1 MSEVHEENHLSK
13 ALTKFKITAPP
24 KLKESN
30 MKDGH
35 TYESLPLVYTVQ
47 ATGTPKPTVRWLH
60 NGEEVKPDD
69 RIRISE
75 EGDMFK
81 LEIASVDMKD
91 AGKWQCEVVNKLGK
105 EVLQAELSV
114 SRK

>member
-1 MSEVHEENHLSK
+1 MFKTNLSK
-13 ALTKFKITAPP
+13 KLNIFFITAPP

-47 ATGTPKPTVRWLH
+47 ATGTPKPTVSWIH
-60 NGEEVKPDD
+60 NGEEVKPND
-69 RIRISE
+69 RIRISN
-75 EGDMFK
+75 EGDLFK
-81 LEIASVDMKD
+81 LEINPVDLND
-91 AGKWQCEVVNKLGK
+91 VGKWQCEVVNKLGK
-105 EVLQAELSV
+105 EVVQAELSV